1 MEYNF
6 SVTRRMLTLF
16 LLCSCLLVAC
26 VFFLG
31 FEFGK
36 KISVKPEN
44 GLRDLKTEIN
54 QKIQQEAQSV
64 SAVKGLVETPG
75 PVVDKKLP

>member
-1 MEYNF
+1 MEYHF

-16 LLCSCLLVAC
+16 LCSCLLVAC

-36 KISVKPEN
+36 KISLKPEN

-54 QKIQQEAQSV
+54 QKIQQEAPSV
-64 SAVKGLVETPG
+64 SALKGLVETPV